1 MLIAVLNRGTLFK
14 NENEQ
19 QKTKLVPNPLPR
31 AEVSAFY
38 LKKQKSFIPKKIYIL
53 GHSLSKNAKIV
64 PKDGKLLS

>member
-38 LKKQKSFIPKKIYIL
+38 LKKQKSFIPKKI
-53 GHSLSKNAKIV
+53 
-64 PKDGKLLS
+64 